1 MGEKV
6 NEDDHI
12 TRAELDSLRMY
23 LDEKFRA
30 QFNKTL
36 LAIGV
41 AVGFIK
47 VDSVKQAGVLAVGL
61 LAAKVASWVFF
72 RS

>member
-1 MGEKV
+1 MT
-6 NEDDHI
+6 EDGDRHI
-12 TRAELDSLRMY
+12 TSRELDSFKEY
-23 LDEKFRA
+23 LDEKFRS

-47 VDSVKQAGVLAVGL
+47 VDSVQSAGALAGALFV
-61 LAAKVASWVFF
+61 AKVVSWVFF

>member
-1 MGEKV
+1 MS
-6 NEDDHI
+6 EDDHI
-12 TRAELDSLRMY
+12 TRHELDALRMY
-23 LDEKFRA
+23 LDEKFKS

-47 VDSVKQAGVLAVGL
+47 VDSVQSAGALAAALAV
-61 LAAKVASWVFF
+61 AKAVSWVFF

>member
-1 MGEKV
+1 MS
-6 NEDDHI
+6 EDEHI
-12 TRAELDSLRMY
+12 TRAELESFRMY
-23 LDEKFRA
+23 LDEKFRS

-47 VDSVKQAGVLAVGL
+47 VDSVKQAGVLAIGL
-61 LAAKVASWVFF
+61 LVAKVASLVFF

>member
-1 MGEKV
+1 MS
-6 NEDDHI
+6 EDEHI
-12 TRAELDSLRMY
+12 TRGELDALRMY
-23 LDEKFRA
+23 LDEKFKS

-47 VDSVKQAGVLAVGL
+47 VDSVQSAGALAAALAV
-61 LAAKVASWVFF
+61 AKVVSWIFF